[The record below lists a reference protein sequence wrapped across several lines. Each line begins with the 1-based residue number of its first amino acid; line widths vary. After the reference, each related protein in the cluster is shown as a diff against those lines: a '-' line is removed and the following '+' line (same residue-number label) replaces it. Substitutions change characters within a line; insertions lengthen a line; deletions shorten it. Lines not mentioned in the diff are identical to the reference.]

1 MYRLWIPGLL
11 LGLIVGCGGPDYA
24 GFYSGE
30 QRAVMDDP
38 GLASTI
44 GRIELEL
51 KRDGRFS
58 LRRLSVVWDGRWHTE
73 GNDVKLEIQ
82 TSMGRTVIDGGL
94 VPAKLTLKPEGEGS
108 LRFND
113 GNGQTAEDKKRGV
126 ILVKSTK
133 PK

>member
-1 MYRLWIPGLL
+1 
-11 LGLIVGCGGPDYA
+11 LIAGCGGPDYA

-30 QRAVMDDP
+30 QHAVMDDP

-44 GRIELEL
+44 GRIELDL
-51 KRDGRFS
+51 RRDGRFS

-73 GNDVKLEIQ
+73 GEDVMLEIQ
-82 TSMGRTVIDGGL
+82 TSMGRSVIDGGL
-94 VPAKLTLKPEGEGS
+94 VPTKLTLKPEGEGK

-113 GNGQTAEDKKRGV
+113 GNGQTPQDKKLGV
-126 ILVKSTK
+126 LLTKSIK